1 MPRLNYPE
9 AETETGF
16 QASHLL
22 LFLDCLLYMWCR
34 SLHYFYI
41 LILSFNTIKVLR
53 INNDGTHSHE
63 QCRFYKSFSINLPVT
78 IQSPVLPVLKNFWN
92 LKAVEFHTF
101 FFFFFFGGWLTNGVI
116 SRPWPFYFYLF
127 IFYLNLFILIE
138 G

>member
-101 FFFFFFGGWLTNGVI
+101 FFFFFGGWLTNGVI